1 MRCFPLTL
9 STSFNYVYF
18 HAYIGVG
25 VGEQYIGLLQD
36 MLLASESALPALSDP
51 FFSPLPPP
59 QSLSLSF
66 SPDCSGTPFVGH
78 NGLTEHLPLPA
89 PFYI

>member
-18 HAYIGVG
+18 RAYIG

-51 FFSPLPPP
+51 FFSPPTPSSILE
-59 QSLSLSF
+59 SLF
-66 SPDCSGTPFVGH
+66 
-78 NGLTEHLPLPA
+78 
-89 PFYI
+89 